1 MNRWLN
7 SWLRGFKCW
16 LREPRVVWCSAT
28 EQMQTRVEIRQWLP
42 FLIFLLALVWY
53 LAAPSAVTVISVV
66 TLGGVL
72 LAGFLWAKAQA
83 RGVLG
88 ERKLRYIAMQVGDE
102 LEELVSLRNDTRLP
116 VIWAEFRDHSNIPG
130 YTVTSVRGADPH
142 NAISWRAHTL
152 CSRRGV
158 FNLGP
163 WELWIGEAFGI
174 FQVRQTYLQRQ
185 EILVY
190 PPLAALPEQI
200 LPHHGATGDYA
211 PLNQPLRAETVAP
224 YSVRGYV
231 PGDPLRHIHWRTT
244 ARHATPFVKVFS
256 PEAASRVWLL
266 PDFDASAHVEAG
278 DISSL
283 ESMITV
289 AASLAAV
296 LLQQRLAV
304 GLFANAG
311 KDSVV
316 MPRQGQPQLWPI
328 LQALA
333 PLQAVPDHPL
343 AGVLSRAAT
352 LISGNDLLILI
363 TPSLCPDWPGALHQ
377 ISRSQ
382 GGRGRAEVIL
392 LDPASFNPEIEETP
406 EGERQRAKGQQ
417 FRRMLEEQ
425 GIPASLLRREEIRV
439 VSGFY
444 GEISRWEFKVLGTG
458 KVVASRMP
466 RAAAPSSPWD
476 IWGGAGE
483 VGGRS

>member
-1 MNRWLN
+1 
-7 SWLRGFKCW
+7 
-16 LREPRVVWCSAT
+16 
-28 EQMQTRVEIRQWLP
+28 MQTRIEVRQWTP
-42 FLIFLLALVWY
+42 FLIFALALAWY
-53 LAAPSAVTVISVV
+53 LAAPSAVTIITTV

-72 LAGFLWAKAQA
+72 LASFLWARAQA
-83 RGVLG
+83 RGVRG
-88 ERKLRYIAMQVGDE
+88 ERKLRYTAMQVGDE

-130 YTVTSVRGADPH
+130 YTVSSVRGTDPH
-142 NAISWRAHTL
+142 SVTIWRAHTL

-158 FNLGP
+158 YNLGP
-163 WELWIGEAFGI
+163 WECCIGEVFGI
-174 FQVRQTYLQRQ
+174 FLVRQTYLQRQ

-190 PPLAALPEQI
+190 PPLAVLPEQI

-224 YSVRGYV
+224 YSVRGYA

-244 ARHATPFVKVFS
+244 ARRGDPFVKVFS

-266 PDFDASAHVEAG
+266 PDFDASVQVETG
-278 DISSL
+278 ELSSL
-283 ESMITV
+283 ESMVTV

-304 GLFANAG
+304 GLFASAE

-316 MPRQGQPQLWPI
+316 LPRQGQPQLWPI

-343 AGVLSRAAT
+343 AEALNRIAA

-363 TPSLCPDWPGALHQ
+363 TPSLRPDWPGALHQ
-377 ISRSQ
+377 ISHSR

-392 LDPASFNPEIEETP
+392 LDPASFNPGVAETP
-406 EGERQRAKGQQ
+406 AGEGRAAKGLQ
-417 FRRMLEEQ
+417 FRQMLEEQ
-425 GIPASLLRREEIRV
+425 GIPTNLLRREEIRV
-439 VSGFY
+439 ISGFY

-458 KVVASRMP
+458 RAVASRTP
-466 RAAAPSSPWD
+466 RAASTSPWD
-476 IWGGAGE
+476 IWGG
-483 VGGRS
+483 GGGGP